1 MFNYYFYNRKDT
13 KGKFMTEQ
21 TLLKYMQESHV
32 LVDQAKVM
40 DCTIL
45 EDGRTAFILNQ
56 TIFYPQ
62 GGGQPYDQ
70 GYIKSEDA
78 IFQVN
83 EVRFKDGIVYHIG
96 SIKEGSF
103 DKDSLVDL
111 YVDKDRRL

>member
-1 MFNYYFYNRKDT
+1 PLFVVMRIALVLFCNFSKYYLYCILMFNYYFYNRKDT

-70 GYIKSEDA
+70 GYIK
-78 IFQVN
+78 
-83 EVRFKDGIVYHIG
+83 
-96 SIKEGSF
+96 
-103 DKDSLVDL
+103 
-111 YVDKDRRL
+111 